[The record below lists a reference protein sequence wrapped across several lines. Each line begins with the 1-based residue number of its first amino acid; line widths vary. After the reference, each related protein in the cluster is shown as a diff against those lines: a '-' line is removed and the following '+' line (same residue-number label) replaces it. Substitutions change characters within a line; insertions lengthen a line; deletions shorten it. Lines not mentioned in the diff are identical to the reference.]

1 MSEGGFGKCLVMILS
16 QLPNLKLF
24 SVSLPSECSAFQL
37 YCQWELELEE
47 NVYKFLF
54 SV

>member
-1 MSEGGFGKCLVMILS
+1 MFSHDFISTAQPEI
-16 QLPNLKLF
+16 F

-47 NVYKFLF
+47 NAYKFLF